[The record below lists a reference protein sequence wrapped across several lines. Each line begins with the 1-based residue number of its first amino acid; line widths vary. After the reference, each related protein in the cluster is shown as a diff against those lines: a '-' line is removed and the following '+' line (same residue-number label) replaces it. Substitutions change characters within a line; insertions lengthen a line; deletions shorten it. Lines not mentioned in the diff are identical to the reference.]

1 MDIDTIIKNTKMS
14 DSLNKEHRC
23 NFCNKTFKT
32 SSNLNYHKKTVK
44 YCLDIQ
50 NKKDILVEEKKY
62 ECSICNKKFNRTHH
76 LDTHFLKCKE
86 KTDLRLNKD
95 ENIKLK
101 TLNDEY
107 KKQLYEKN
115 LLSERQKN
123 ELDYKDNLIEKYKKE
138 LEQQDTKYK
147 KELEK
152 QDAKYKKELEQQ
164 EIKYEKKIEELDKR
178 YIERIITL
186 EKEIISIH
194 EKYMDKIN
202 VNIQNITNNNP
213 TNNNNS
219 TVVNNRNKLIQ
230 NIQPITNKCL
240 QDQNLKMSID
250 DIKNHAVSLADFY
263 HNSILKDKLLITDKS
278 RNVLLYK
285 DEFGNI
291 NRDEG
296 GIKLCNMIINEG
308 KETIIKY
315 ALEYLKYLDSQPYT
329 LKNDTQLKLC
339 SLLEK
344 LIFVCQNTNK
354 PNNSKF
360 FQNFKK
366 NFVNRIKEILKNNDI
381 KLNEKTINNQ
391 FSSLKK
397 LESPII
403 QTNTNEEKKENT
415 EDYKFKYLNLED
427 DDDESDSDRDINNED
442 ENKECYVK
450 EDKLKRIIKEEFI
463 IKKSDILYKLLT
475 KYLDFLDIKA
485 EEKGELEDDYYFVV
499 SSLQSLK
506 KINTDKKSKDKRE
519 IDIINSL
526 YNGKEFIDIYFRGL
540 MNIQL
545 YENELINKNYL
556 TKNDIYTLLNDDITE
571 NINKPKNK
579 DNSFREEEID
589 ENHYVYKKYK
599 EEYMKTKN

>member
-1 MDIDTIIKNTKMS
+1 MS
-14 DSLNKEHRC
+14 NYLCNYCNKEFKSSSSLN
-23 NFCNKTFKT
+23 N
-32 SSNLNYHKKTVK
+32 HKKTAK

-50 NKKDILVEEKKY
+50 NKTEDGKYNCDI
-62 ECSICNKKFNRTHH
+62 CDKKFNRNDHYQVH
-76 LDTHFLKCKE
+76 LEKCKE
-86 KTDLRLNKD
+86 KFELKSSKED
-95 ENIKLK
+95 NIKLK
-101 TLNDEY
+101 NLNDEY
-107 KKQLYEKN
+107 KKQLEHRDI
-115 LLSERQKN
+115 LLDRQKN
-123 ELDYKDNLIEKYKKE
+123 EIEYNEKLIYKYKKE
-138 LEQQDTKYK
+138 IEQK
-147 KELEK
+147 KN
-152 QDAKYKKELEQQ
+152 KYKKELEQQ
-164 EIKYEKKIEELDKR
+164 ENKYEKKIEELDKK
-178 YIERIITL
+178 YIERITTL

-213 TNNNNS
+213 TNNNS

-366 NFVNRIKEILKNNDI
+366 NFVNRIKEIMKNKDDLSSNNSDI
-381 KLNEKTINNQ
+381 KLNEKTNNS
-391 FSSLKK
+391 FSSKKESSIKK

-403 QTNTNEEKKENT
+403 QTNEDKKENS
-415 EDYKFKYLNLED
+415 EDYKFKYLNL
-427 DDDESDSDRDINNED
+427 DDDESDSDRDINNE
-442 ENKECYVK
+442 NKECYIK

-540 MNIQL
+540 MNIKL

-556 TKNDIYTLLNDDITE
+556 TKNDIYTLLNDDLIE
-571 NINKPKNK
+571 NINKSKNK
-579 DNSFREEEID
+579 DELVSVKEEEID
-589 ENHYVYKKYK
+589 ENHYVFKKYK